1 MTLLI
6 SVLYHCVAHKIASF
20 YQPLIFSAALYLV
33 FLLVVMLLKWCC
45 VLYTLHRGVNCD
57 HSFLLMCY
65 ASLIF
70 YTTLTLPLYFW
81 GILPNPKDYSC
92 LCALRL
98 FCTCKSHWKKACS
111 RVRLSSVLV
120 PFKLSSHTSKQGG
133 KTEKGKKYAA
143 SSFLHQYPRINK
155 LKGWS
160 K

>member
-33 FLLVVMLLKWCC
+33 LLLVVMLLKWCC

-70 YTTLTLPLYFW
+70 YTTLTLPLYFL
-81 GILPNPKDYSC
+81 GNLAKPK
-92 LCALRL
+92 RL
-98 FCTCKSHWKKACS
+98 LMFVRYASLLHFASITGKNIKTCS

-155 LKGWS
+155 LKG
-160 K
+160 